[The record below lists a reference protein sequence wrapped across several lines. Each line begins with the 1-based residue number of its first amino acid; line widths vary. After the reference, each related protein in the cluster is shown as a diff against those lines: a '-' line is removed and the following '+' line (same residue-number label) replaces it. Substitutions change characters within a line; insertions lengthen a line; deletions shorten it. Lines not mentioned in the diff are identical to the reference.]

1 MRDIVQQIAAAKRA
15 AREAMAGVDPAK
27 VQYVKFMRSDH
38 FNALIAEI
46 ERRRQKR
53 LARRR
58 ELYRLR
64 KGKK

>member
-1 MRDIVQQIAAAKRA
+1 MPADGEWGVVISQDAYQRFVAAVTELKR
-15 AREAMAGVDPAK
+15 E
-27 VQYVKFMRSDH
+27 
-38 FNALIAEI
+38 
-46 ERRRQKR
+46 R

>member
-1 MRDIVQQIAAAKRA
+1 MQVRRAILEAAASQLVA
-15 AREAMAGVDPAK
+15 SGIPADRVFIDQRPK
-27 VQYVKFMRSDH
+27 PWISWAQLVH
-38 FNALIAEI
+38 E
-46 ERRRQKR
+46 KR